1 MFKVLST
8 GFSIAAAFLATS
20 ALAGPWRLPAGVA
33 PRNYD
38 ITVQPDSQRL
48 TFTGTQSIAIQ
59 VAKPTRTITLNAADL
74 MIADVKSNGSIPGT
88 VALAKVP
95 GRDLP
100 IVNSVQNA
108 YFRTLYAPQHF
119 EELRSNLATL
129 GVDYQMR
136 GGD

>member
-1 MFKVLST
+1 M
-8 GFSIAAAFLATS
+8 
-20 ALAGPWRLPAGVA
+20 PAGVA

-48 TFTGTQSIAIQ
+48 TFTGTQSIATQ
-59 VAKPTRTITLNAADL
+59 VAKPTRTITLNTADL
-74 MIADVKSNGSIPGT
+74 MIADIKSNGSIPAT

-100 IVNSVQNA
+100 IVNSGQNA
-108 YFRTLYAPQHF
+108 YFRTPYTPQHF

-129 GVDYQMR
+129 GVDDQMR
-136 GGD
+136 GGDLECS